1 MGHPG
6 DGDFGDDHQLQ
17 ILRLRLRMTFALGM
31 AIVSSRDCSGA
42 MLGRD
47 FAYWE
52 HFLRVL
58 FVFMRNQ

>member
-6 DGDFGDDHQLQ
+6 DGDFGDDRQLQ
-17 ILRLRLRMTFALGM
+17 VLRLRLRMTFVPGV
-31 AIVSSRDCSGA
+31 AIVSSGDCSGA

-47 FAYWE
+47 FSYRE